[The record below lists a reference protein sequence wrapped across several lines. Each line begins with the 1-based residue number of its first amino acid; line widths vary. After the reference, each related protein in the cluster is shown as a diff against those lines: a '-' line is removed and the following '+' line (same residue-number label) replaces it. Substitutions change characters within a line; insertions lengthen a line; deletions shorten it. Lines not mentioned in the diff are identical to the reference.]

1 MLMNVK
7 AIIEKYL
14 KENDY
19 DGLYNSPADCACD
32 GGDLFICGM
41 VGMECKPGIR
51 VACNCGEGCKY
62 HIVRKSTKIKDYKEK
77 KR

>member
-1 MLMNVK
+1 MNVK

-19 DGLYNSPADCACD
+19 DGLYNSWRDCACNLSE
-32 GGDLFICGM
+32 LFRCHAVCIDCQ
-41 VGMECKPGIR
+41 PGIR

-62 HIVRKSTKIKDYKEK
+62 HIAPKSTKIKDYKEGMAK
-77 KR
+77 